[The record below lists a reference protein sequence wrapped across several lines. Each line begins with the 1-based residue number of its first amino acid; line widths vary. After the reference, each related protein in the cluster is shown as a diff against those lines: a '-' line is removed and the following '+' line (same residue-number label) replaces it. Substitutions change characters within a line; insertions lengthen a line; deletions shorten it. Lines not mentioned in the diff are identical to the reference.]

1 MIVFKNI
8 LMKRLSYLLLFF
20 CFLFLNKEMKSQEIY
35 SYSFGEGVN
44 FVSENNYE
52 FVLSGFVQPFIE
64 YRIINNDSIDQI
76 YQDSRYRMRR
86 IRLRMSGS
94 SPQKKVDYR
103 IQFDFSGISED
114 GSASSSLLYDAFIT
128 YNFNKRTKLS
138 FGQRSQRS
146 DNRELTMNSNS
157 LQLVE
162 RSRLTSV
169 FASIRDFG
177 LFLQRDIRLSNGSY
191 FRNYLEIT
199 SGDGMNNFTKD
210 IGGLKYGG
218 RIDYLP
224 FGFFTN
230 KGQFRQV
237 DIVRENSLK
246 LVLGVNY
253 SFNQSMSSRRGR
265 VGNDFLYYNINL
277 ADTNYRLPDFLKY
290 GADLLLKYR
299 GFSLLAEYIKTNVYL
314 DNDITHRNDRYG
326 DKPKDITDN
335 FRNLDPKDYLRSQ
348 LMLGSGF
355 NLQAGYIFKNLISAD
370 LRFTHLESD
379 EFSFLNN
386 GTFYNRPNYY
396 TFGLSKYFARN
407 YGFKIQASITYVEVS
422 EGSIYSQQTGIPSE
436 PYRNIELMG
445 NEIIIRLITSVN
457 F

>member
-8 LMKRLSYLLLFF
+8 LMKRISYLLLFL

-52 FVLSGFVQPFIE
+52 FVLSGFVQPFVE
-64 YRIINNDSIDQI
+64 YRIINNDSLDQI

-114 GSASSSLLYDAFIT
+114 GSASSSFLYDAFIT

-199 SGDGMNNFTKD
+199 SGDGINNYTNNH
-210 IGGLKYGG
+210 GGLKYGG

-230 KGQFRQV
+230 KGQFRQA

-246 LVLGVNY
+246 IVAGINY
-253 SFNQSMSSRRGR
+253 SFNHGLSSRRGR
-265 VGNDFLYYNINL
+265 EGGAIIYLDENNNELLPNYIKFGADFLIKWRGL
-277 ADTNYRLPDFLKY
+277 SFL
-290 GADLLLKYR
+290 GE
-299 GFSLLAEYIKTNVYL
+299 FQKTSSIISE
-314 DNDITHRNDRYG
+314 DITQRVRNDGSVSTSFLINGQENVSNYINNR
-326 DKPKDITDN
+326 
-335 FRNLDPKDYLRSQ
+335 
-348 LMLGSGF
+348 LMLGSAF
-355 NLQAGYIFKNLISAD
+355 NLQAGYIFKNLYSAD
-370 LRFTHLESD
+370 VRFTHLESD

-386 GTFYNRPNYY
+386 GIFYNRPNYY
-396 TFGLSKYFARN
+396 TFGLSKYFTRN

-422 EGSIYSQQTGIPSE
+422 EGSIYSRQTGIPSE

-445 NEIIIRLITSVN
+445 NEIIIRLITSIN